1 MKKYLLTSPAYT
13 GEAELTYNNENVLQ
27 IIDCSNTNM
36 TVVMIDFFKKQAP
49 VIDENIKGCFSNK
62 TVIVSTEININ
73 FEQFWIK
80 YDYKVHKERA
90 AQLFERLSKT
100 NKVLA
105 FYGLDAYH
113 KMLRFKPGQDKQHP
127 DTYLR
132 TKGWLNEY
140 KF

>member
-1 MKKYLLTSPAYT
+1 MKKYLLTSEAYT
-13 GEAELTYNNENVLQ
+13 GEAELTYSNENVLQ

-36 TVVMIDFFKKQAP
+36 TPKMVDYFKRQSP
-49 VIDENIKGCFSNK
+49 VFDENIKQYFSAK
-62 TVIVSTEININ
+62 TVIVESEILIS
-73 FEQFWIK
+73 FDQFWIK

-105 FYGLDAYH
+105 YYGLDAYH
-113 KMLRFKPGQDKQHP
+113 KYLRFKPGQDKQHP